1 MLWRLL
7 LLNYSPPILQ
17 IHQQMLDQRVMV
29 PKTQKVFFCLHTD
42 QWPHLCLMKWPSQ
55 GGRNSIILGEA
66 LTNFEKKC
74 HFFRHFYCLKSFH
87 GPNLGE
93 ARASDFHQF
102 RPPYLVNCL
111 KICHIFGMLN
121 PIIIFFLVN
130 SLVYVEV
137 DIVQGYSFGK
147 NQVAR
152 NEKMHKPTGF
162 PYTLTGLENFKHF
175 SWTRYT
181 QSDL

>member
-1 MLWRLL
+1 
-7 LLNYSPPILQ
+7 
-17 IHQQMLDQRVMV
+17 
-29 PKTQKVFFCLHTD
+29 
-42 QWPHLCLMKWPSQ
+42 
-55 GGRNSIILGEA
+55 
-66 LTNFEKKC
+66 
-74 HFFRHFYCLKSFH
+74 
-87 GPNLGE
+87 
-93 ARASDFHQF
+93 
-102 RPPYLVNCL
+102 
-111 KICHIFGMLN
+111 MLN

-175 SWTRYT
+175 LELGTLSLIYKQPSISNFFETS
-181 QSDL
+181 QP